1 MSMRPLIITL
11 DGPAGAGKT
20 SVGEHLAKR
29 LGLEFLDTGAM
40 YRGLTAQCLDEGI
53 DPATNPEVVVKL
65 AERTRWWFD
74 WTGDPPR
81 LHSDARDLTDRLRDP
96 DTTGAVSAVAQIS
109 AVRQILVA
117 VQRQIGSEHPRL
129 VAEGRDQGSVVFP
142 NAHVKFYLE
151 ASPAVRARRRAQQLG
166 EAGRPVDESHILQQI
181 IDRDT
186 RDNTRSD
193 GPLIC
198 PVGAVRIDT
207 SPMSFTEVVDR
218 LERHVVERANP
229 RPDAAASKPA
239 ADIC

>member
-1 MSMRPLIITL
+1 MRPLIITL
-11 DGPAGAGKT
+11 DGPASAGKT
-20 SVGEHLAKR
+20 SVGGHLAKR

-40 YRGLTAQCLDEGI
+40 YRGLTAHCLDDGI
-53 DPATNPEVVVKL
+53 DPATDPGAVVKL
-65 AERTRWWFD
+65 AQRTRWWFD
-74 WTGDPPR
+74 WTRDPPR

-96 DTTGAVSAVAQIS
+96 DTTEAVSAVAQIS

-117 VQRQIGSEHPRL
+117 AQRQIGSEHPRL
-129 VAEGRDQGSVVFP
+129 VTEGRDQGSVVFP

-151 ASPAVRARRRAQQLG
+151 ASPTVRARRRAQELG
-166 EAGRPVDESHILQQI
+166 ETGRPVDESHILQQI
-181 IDRDT
+181 LDRDA

-218 LERHVVERANP
+218 LERHVVECVNP
-229 RPDAAASKPA
+229 RPDTAASKPA